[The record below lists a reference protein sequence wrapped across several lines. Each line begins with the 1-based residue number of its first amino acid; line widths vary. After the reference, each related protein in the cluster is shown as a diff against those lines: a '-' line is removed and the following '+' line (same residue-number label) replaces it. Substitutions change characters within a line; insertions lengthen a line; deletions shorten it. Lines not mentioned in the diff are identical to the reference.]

1 MKIIILGADGMIG
14 HKIFQSLSSRDFR
27 LIITSKK
34 SKNKLPYIFNNSDFI
49 PIDILDNSIEPVL
62 DKFSPN
68 YIINCIGIT
77 TRRIKN
83 QKLNDI
89 RYINSKF
96 PHILSNWAEENN
108 SRLIHFSTDC
118 VFSGNKGNYN
128 ELSITDAD
136 DLYGKSKAKGEILN
150 NTSTLTIRSSMIGR
164 EIYNFTELLEWV
176 ISNNNSDI
184 HGYTKAIYSGVT
196 TLWMG
201 ELINELIQ
209 KNYNLSGLY
218 NISST
223 PISKYDLICKIKDNF
238 NLKIKIQKNSE
249 YYSNKSLISDKFF
262 KKTKIPRPSWDSML
276 KNLVVNNNEN
286 LDLYKKY

>member
-1 MKIIILGADGMIG
+1 
-14 HKIFQSLSSRDFR
+14 
-27 LIITSKK
+27 
-34 SKNKLPYIFNNSDFI
+34 
-49 PIDILDNSIEPVL
+49 
-62 DKFSPN
+62 
-68 YIINCIGIT
+68 
-77 TRRIKN
+77 
-83 QKLNDI
+83 
-89 RYINSKF
+89 
-96 PHILSNWAEENN
+96 
-108 SRLIHFSTDC
+108 
-118 VFSGNKGNYN
+118 
-128 ELSITDAD
+128 
-136 DLYGKSKAKGEILN
+136 
-150 NTSTLTIRSSMIGR
+150 
-164 EIYNFTELLEWV
+164 
-176 ISNNNSDI
+176 
-184 HGYTKAIYSGVT
+184 
-196 TLWMG
+196 MG

>member
-1 MKIIILGADGMIG
+1 M
-14 HKIFQSLSSRDFR
+14 
-27 LIITSKK
+27 
-34 SKNKLPYIFNNSDFI
+34 
-49 PIDILDNSIEPVL
+49 
-62 DKFSPN
+62 
-68 YIINCIGIT
+68 C
-77 TRRIKN
+77 
-83 QKLNDI
+83 
-89 RYINSKF
+89 
-96 PHILSNWAEENN
+96 
-108 SRLIHFSTDC
+108 
-118 VFSGNKGNYN
+118 FSGNKGNYN

-238 NLKIKIQKNSE
+238 NLKIKIQKILNTIQI
-249 YYSNKSLISDKFF
+249 NH
-262 KKTKIPRPSWDSML
+262 
-276 KNLVVNNNEN
+276 
-286 LDLYKKY
+286 

>member
-1 MKIIILGADGMIG
+1 MKIMILGADGMIG
-14 HKIFQSLSSRDFR
+14 HKLYQSLSSRDYR
-27 LIITSKK
+27 IIITSKK
-34 SKNKLPYIFNNSDFI
+34 SQNKLPYIFHNSEGLQL
-49 PIDILDNSIEPVL
+49 DILSDSIETVL
-62 DKFSPN
+62 NNFSPN

-77 TRRIKN
+77 TRRMKN
-83 QKLNDI
+83 HKVSHVK
-89 RYINSKF
+89 YVNSKF
-96 PHILSNWAEENN
+96 PHILSNWAEKNN
-108 SRLIHFSTDC
+108 SKLIHFSTDC
-118 VFSGNKGNYN
+118 VFSGKKGSYD
-128 ELSITDAD
+128 ELSKTDAD

-150 NTSTLTIRSSMIGR
+150 NSSSLTIRASMIGR

-176 ISNNNSDI
+176 LSNNNSQI
-184 HGYTKAIYSGVT
+184 YGYTNAIYSGVT

-209 KNYNLSGLY
+209 KNYNLSGIY

-223 PISKYDLICKIKDNF
+223 PISKYELICKIKDNF